1 VTHNVREAVRLGDRV
16 VLLSSRPGRIA
27 QTYDVAIGTPAA
39 SSPGGRPAVGRDHR
53 RPARRDPAPRGPA
66 VTAPSRAS
74 TADDLAS
81 LEAGLDALDAPQ
93 EARPSRVQAF
103 STTWPP
109 LVAIAL
115 LLVVWELVYRAEIKP
130 TYALPS
136 PADVGLVLL
145 EQLRNGTLLE
155 AIGTSITR
163 GGVGFVVAVLI
174 GTPLGLLV
182 GRVQAVRR
190 GIGPIISGLQ
200 CLPSV
205 AWVPAAIIFF
215 GLGEGAIYAVV
226 LLGAVPSIANGMV
239 SGIDQ
244 VPPLFLRVGRV
255 LGARGLSSARFV
267 VLPAVLPAYL
277 GGPAPGLGL
286 LVALAHGR
294 RAHRQLARARPGA
307 RLAARPR
314 PPAQRHEHGVRGILG
329 ILVVGIAVELCLFA
343 PLERRVLRRRGLLV
357 GR

>member
-1 VTHNVREAVRLGDRV
+1 MT
-16 VLLSSRPGRIA
+16 
-27 QTYDVAIGTPAA
+27 
-39 SSPGGRPAVGRDHR
+39 
-53 RPARRDPAPRGPA
+53 
-66 VTAPSRAS
+66 TAPVAPP
-74 TADDLAS
+74 DDLAR
-81 LEAGLDALDAPQ
+81 LEAGLDALEAPV
-93 EARPSRVQAF
+93 EARPSPLRRAV
-103 STTWPP
+103 STAWPP
-109 LVAIAL
+109 MVAVAL
-115 LLVVWELVYRAEIKP
+115 LLLVWELVYRAEVKP
-130 TYALPS
+130 TFALPS

-145 EQLRNGTLLE
+145 DQLRDGTLLD
-155 AIGTSITR
+155 AIATSVTR

-182 GRVQAVRR
+182 GRVRAVRR
-190 GIGPIISGLQ
+190 GIGPLLSGLQ
-200 CLPSV
+200 SLPSV

-255 LGARGLSSARFV
+255 LGARGLAAARFV
-267 VLPAVLPAYL
+267 LLPAVLPAYL
-277 GGPAPGLGL
+277 GGLRQGWAFSWRSLMAAELIVSSPELGLGL
-286 LVALAHGR
+286 GQLLDQGR
-294 RAHRQLARARPGA
+294 LLNDMSMVFA
-307 RLAARPR
+307 
-314 PPAQRHEHGVRGILG
+314 GILG